1 MTIQN
6 TFEIL
11 KNHFGERWSTS
22 QTDLEN
28 HGHSESYFPTHAP
41 DAVVYPLTTADV
53 VYIVNVCHQSKIPI
67 IGMPSFLASATA
79 RDSILVSIMKIKSGV
94 FFISA
99 IPPRDL

>member
-67 IGMPSFLASATA
+67 IGY
-79 RDSILVSIMKIKSGV
+79 GV
-94 FFISA
+94 GTSLEGHTSA
-99 IPPRDL
+99 IHGGICGSNKRTIKP

>member
-28 HGHSESYFPTHAP
+28 HGHSESSFQPAP

-53 VYIVNVCHQSKIPI
+53 VYIVNFVTNQNPNGYGVGTSRGIPLLY
-67 IGMPSFLASATA
+67 MVAS
-79 RDSILVSIMKIKSGV
+79 V
-94 FFISA
+94 
-99 IPPRDL
+99 